1 MIIQANGQPVEVFS
15 VHETGIGV
23 GSRSYPALVLRLL
36 EMPTAEQ
43 LTALA
48 RGNLTIGGMTFTGYT
63 HLSDMVLTLYQMSDE
78 AQQVEELTAQVEQ
91 QAKMVVQAQSA
102 AIQAEEQVATLQ
114 TEVVTAQGEVT
125 AKTSKLRSIATAL
138 PDELAV
144 QHPDLYDPML
154 YTGEPITAGTRIN
167 WRGSIAKANVTL
179 WDRED
184 NDPEHAPDLWTVLQV
199 QGGHRVIPNPIPA
212 TETFAPGEIGLWE
225 DGKLYKSIH
234 PSPHAWTPGDYPAAW
249 EVYEP

>member
-1 MIIQANGQPVEVFS
+1 MIIHANGRPVEVFS
-15 VHETGIGV
+15 VYETNVGV
-23 GSRSYPALVLRLL
+23 GDRTYPGLVINFVGSPSH
-36 EMPTAEQ
+36 EDMD
-43 LTALA
+43 ALA
-48 RGNLTIGGMTFTGYT
+48 TGNITIGNVTLEGYT
-63 HLSDMVLTLYQMSDE
+63 QFSDMTLTLFKMSDE
-78 AQQVEELTAQVEQ
+78 AQQVEELTARVAQ
-91 QAKMVVQAQSA
+91 QAEIIVQAQA
-102 AIQAEEQVATLQ
+102 AATQAEEQVATLQ
-114 TEVVTAQGEVT
+114 TEVATAQGEVT
-125 AKTSKLRSIATAL
+125 AKTAKLRSIATAL

-199 QGGHRVIPNPIPA
+199 QGGYRVIPNPIPA

-234 PSPHAWTPGDYPAAW
+234 PSPHAWTPADYPAAW

>member
-1 MIIQANGQPVEVFS
+1 MIINANGHQINAFS
-15 VHETGIGV
+15 AYEDSVIRGPKT
-23 GSRSYPALVLRLL
+23 YPSLVIRLL

-43 LTALA
+43 LSALA
-48 RGNLTIGGMTFTGYT
+48 SGSLNIGGTSKTGYT
-63 HLSDMVLTLYQMSDE
+63 HLADLSLTLYQMSDE
-78 AQQVEELTAQVEQ
+78 AQQVEQLT
-91 QAKMVVQAQSA
+91 
-102 AIQAEEQVATLQ
+102 EQVQ
-114 TEVVTAQGEVT
+114 TKT
-125 AKTSKLRSIATAL
+125 AKLLNIATAL

-199 QGGHRVIPNPIPA
+199 QGGYRVIPNPIPA

-234 PSPHAWTPGDYPAAW
+234 PSPHAWTPAEYPEAW